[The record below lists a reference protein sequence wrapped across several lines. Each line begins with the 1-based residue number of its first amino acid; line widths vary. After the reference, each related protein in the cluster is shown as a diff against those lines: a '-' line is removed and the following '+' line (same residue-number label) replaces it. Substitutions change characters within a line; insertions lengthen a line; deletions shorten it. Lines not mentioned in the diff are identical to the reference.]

1 MMRFYKGFLFFTLF
15 SVLFFF
21 ISCKQSDSSSS
32 SDGEENFNE
41 ADNTIEVSK
50 LSKEEVETLFEMV
63 AIVEEGGGVTITGS
77 DDNWSGFYPEVKTKK
92 YDEPK
97 KYVDPKK
104 GVFISGRNVSLS
116 PYAIGKYEV
125 TQNLYGGVMGK
136 NPSYCRDNERYL
148 LLDGEGVDL
157 DRPVENVSWYNAV
170 AFCNELTKLLMEKTD
185 CVYYSDAECQT
196 VYESGDKVFYD
207 PEKKGYRLPTEAEW
221 EFAARGGNV
230 EDEAFKYAYVGGN
243 TETHLD
249 SCGWYKGNLSGSLSS
264 PLVEAETKGYGT
276 HVVGKKKGNS
286 LGIFD
291 MSGNVREWCYDIY
304 NNNPCSDDK
313 SYIEDAGENTDSII
327 VNPRGAATGSQR
339 VCRGGSWM
347 REDFV
352 CSVAYRASYE
362 PGKAISSIGFRLAR
376 SL

>member
-32 SDGEENFNE
+32 SNGEENFNE

-50 LSKEEVETLFEMV
+50 LSKEDVKTLVEMV
-63 AIVEEGGGVTITGS
+63 TIVEEGRGVTITGS

-104 GVFISGRNVSLS
+104 GVFITGRNVSLS
-116 PYAIGKYEV
+116 PYEIGKYEV

-136 NPSYCRDNERYL
+136 NPSYCRDNKRYL
-148 LLDGEGVDL
+148 LLEGEGEDL
-157 DRPVENVSWYNAV
+157 DRPVENVFWYNAV
-170 AFCNELTKLLMEKTD
+170 AFCNELTKLLLQEGD
-185 CVYYSDAECQT
+185 CVYYSDEEYHT
-196 VYESGDKVFYD
+196 VYASGDKVFYD

-291 MSGNVREWCYDIY
+291 MNGNVREWCYDIY
-304 NNNPCSDDK
+304 NNNPDSNDEAYK
-313 SYIEDAGENTDSII
+313 DADGILL
-327 VNPRGAATGSQR
+327 NPRGAAAGSQR